1 MIVVKRVRFNSKRR
15 QSNADVGYGK
25 PPKHTR
31 FKPGQSGNP
40 NGRPKGVRNFKTDVC
55 EALQTPAKVSKNGRV
70 NKMTTQRAGLETL
83 CIKALKGD
91 PRALE
96 QLLRLGERHDE
107 PKPAVDVPIEASD
120 QAILDAYFRR
130 MMEEKLLP

>member
-1 MIVVKRVRFNSKRR
+1 MVKRVRPNSKPR

-40 NGRPKGVRNFKTDVC
+40 SGRPKGTRNFKTDVH
-55 EALQTPAKVSKNGRV
+55 EALQTPVKVSKNGRV
-70 NKMTTQRAGLETL
+70 NKMTTQRASLETL
-83 CIKALKGD
+83 RVKALKGD
-91 PRALE
+91 QRALE
-96 QLLRLGERHDE
+96 QLLRLGERYDE
-107 PKPAVDVPIEASD
+107 PKLAVDAPIEASD

-130 MMEEKLLP
+130 MVEGQILP